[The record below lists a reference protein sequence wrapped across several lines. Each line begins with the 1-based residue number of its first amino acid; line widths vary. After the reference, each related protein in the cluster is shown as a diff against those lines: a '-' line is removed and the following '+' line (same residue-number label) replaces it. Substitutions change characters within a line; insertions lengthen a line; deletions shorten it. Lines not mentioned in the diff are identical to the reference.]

1 MTRSVFEHLPG
12 LTCSSTAGA
21 VGSCFIQILTSF
33 VVSCCVY
40 RQGLPPPFPHL
51 QGLPDLGLCFAVAMC
66 VCANALHLWSPQF
79 HPTLP
84 GLDPRCVHKAEKRLS
99 LFLFFSFFH
108 DFLFIIPLLCWRDAG
123 RGSWGAMHQHPCS
136 LPGNLLVPAHRSA
149 ASQPQLL
156 LILLENVTL
165 WLRAGCYGDDCSI
178 QLVPACC
185 PHAKAWHCCSLCLQG
200 VSVGHGCALGWLVP
214 ASSQCPQLR

>member
-12 LTCSSTAGA
+12 LTCSSTAG
-21 VGSCFIQILTSF
+21 VVVSCFIQILTSF

-84 GLDPRCVHKAEKRLS
+84 GLDPRCVHKAEKHLS
-99 LFLFFSFFH
+99 LSYFFLFFMIFCLSFLSCAGGMQAGEAGEPCTSTRAH
-108 DFLFIIPLLCWRDAG
+108 CQEIYLCQLIALQPASLSCFLF
-123 RGSWGAMHQHPCS
+123 
-136 LPGNLLVPAHRSA
+136 
-149 ASQPQLL
+149 
-156 LILLENVTL
+156 
-165 WLRAGCYGDDCSI
+165 Y
-178 QLVPACC
+178 
-185 PHAKAWHCCSLCLQG
+185 
-200 VSVGHGCALGWLVP
+200 
-214 ASSQCPQLR
+214 